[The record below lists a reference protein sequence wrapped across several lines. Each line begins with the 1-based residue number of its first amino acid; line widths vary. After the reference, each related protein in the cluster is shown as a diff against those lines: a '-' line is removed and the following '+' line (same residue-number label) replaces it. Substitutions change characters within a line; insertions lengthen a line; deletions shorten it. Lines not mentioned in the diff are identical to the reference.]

1 MNFEFDEKWLENA
14 VQIEDESNCD
24 IQAGLEFGQ
33 DAHTYIS
40 EAKSYIDYE
49 KLMVIL
55 KEGLGAIFQND
66 ELESLASDLQS
77 CTRERVLQ
85 KLQIQKSA

>member
-14 VQIEDESNCD
+14 VQIEDEANCE

-33 DAHTYIS
+33 DAHTYIL

-85 KLQIQKSA
+85 KLQTQKST